1 MWAYW
6 RPMSFWI
13 DGIIPRETE
22 FIVNQIEWIHLL
34 LSDFDSGLI
43 WSGHPDGIRFEPRLV
58 VASDV
63 V

>member
-1 MWAYW
+1 
-6 RPMSFWI
+6 MSFWI